1 MARPKRINLPF
12 TLYHVMSRTI
22 SGEIAFRGIADYN
35 KFIHYLSKYAHLF
48 DFRVHTYCLLSTH
61 FHLLLESGRQ
71 KSLSELMR
79 RLLTAY
85 TVYYN
90 RRHGRHGHLFQGRFK
105 SLVVDKSDYLLLLS
119 RYIHTNPARL
129 SKPLDPETYRWSSLH
144 YYING
149 HEPSFLCT
157 REILQWFQ
165 GNRKEYAQYVK
176 EGLSEENK
184 PLIFAQRFVGGEA
197 FVKRWTAR
205 IKVFGKKTSR
215 PDMRDHKREEELA
228 KQILGHVASEYRCL
242 PKVLLRARRR
252 QGTLGDARTVLINLL
267 RDNLSWTCQEIASF
281 LNLKEKTM
289 VYHHQY
295 KLQENKN
302 LYKIYMNIGQ
312 KLHLDH

>member
-48 DFRVHTYCLLSTH
+48 DFRVHAYCLLSTH

-71 KSLSELMR
+71 KTLSEMMR

-90 RRHGRHGHLFQGRFK
+90 RRHGRHGPLFQGRFK
-105 SLVVDKSDYLLLLS
+105 SLVVEKSDYLLVLS

-129 SKPLDPETYRWSSLH
+129 QKPLDQETYRWSSLH

-149 HEPSFLCT
+149 REPSFLYT

-176 EGLSEENK
+176 EGLSEQTT

-205 IKVFGKKTSR
+205 VKNLEKQGSR
-215 PDMRDHKREEELA
+215 PEFRDHKMEEELV
-228 KQILGHVASEYRCL
+228 KQILSHVAGEYMCS
-242 PKVLLRARRR
+242 PDVLLKARRR
-252 QGTLGDARTVLINLL
+252 QGALGDARTVLINLL
-267 RDNLSWTCQEIASF
+267 RDYLSWTCQEIATF

-295 KLQENKN
+295 KLHGKKD
-302 LYKIYMNIGQ
+302 LYKMYINIGR